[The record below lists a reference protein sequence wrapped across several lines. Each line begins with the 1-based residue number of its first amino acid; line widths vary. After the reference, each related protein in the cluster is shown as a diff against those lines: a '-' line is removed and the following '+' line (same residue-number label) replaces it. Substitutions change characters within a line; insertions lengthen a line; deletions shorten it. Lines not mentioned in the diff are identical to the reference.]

1 MPECVYCGG
10 KFDAIAMGGSN
21 MGVHDWLACCRRK
34 ADLVPEMLS
43 ALKGV
48 VAVADRKTIEFDAA
62 RAAIAKE
69 REMSLNQA
77 LPAETIKTRD
87 AAEAIYW
94 LFEMFDMSTSQE
106 SLENWIGEL
115 ETKWP
120 DLAAMLSTVSHD
132 E

>member
-1 MPECVYCGG
+1 M
-10 KFDAIAMGGSN
+10 
-21 MGVHDWLACCRRK
+21 
-34 ADLVPEMLS
+34 S
-43 ALKGV
+43 ATV
-48 VAVADRKTIEFDAA
+48 T
-62 RAAIAKE
+62 
-69 REMSLNQA
+69 

-115 ETKWP
+115 EGKWP
-120 DLAAMLSTVSHD
+120 DLAAMLFTVAHD